1 MAKDDLLDFKITSM
15 YVFFFLSTIVYLSG
29 LLHFDIIEI
38 MMSIIFIILLFSVV
52 FCVFLF
58 PYFKKNRILA
68 IGPSIILVIILIAF
82 GGLTTSQWGFL
93 SAALAVGSMLFTE
106 DFFTKFFGVKLSLRA
121 SSILV
126 RGRVIIVLMA
136 PILFISV
143 NLITSQCVEEK
154 ILHNK
159 LEYIKYDPKE
169 VKLFENGKE
178 IKAIGDSSLRNTKYI
193 LDFIDGEHVRHGIIS
208 LEFDKIINKL
218 YSFKDLTVK
227 YRGIDFKIEN
237 VTFDEQ
243 MGVYYLFVHKRN
255 LNNNETIA
263 KLLTSLLRFIF
274 IELIGMVCINVYFR
288 CFYRNPK
295 ENWLLKFIS
304 REKSGID
311 IQGHWFLLNKYEFD
325 NREFL
330 FSVSSF
336 YILGNLLYIGKE
348 VYKLNKKGRF
358 IVIESDSK
366 VLIEIQDKYTI
377 KINNFTFIHAYS
389 KVKKELYAK
398 YKIPKNR
405 FGEKVYFKESDEKK
419 LLGKDL
425 AEKENVLC
433 LDLHNNKLI
442 ETRLK
447 FQENYYFVAE
457 KITNLESSEQSIL
470 YSSEDIPIVYI
481 NKTDKREL
489 LVGSARYIEI

>member
-1 MAKDDLLDFKITSM
+1 
-15 YVFFFLSTIVYLSG
+15 
-29 LLHFDIIEI
+29 
-38 MMSIIFIILLFSVV
+38 MSFIFTILLVSLVI
-52 FCVFLF
+52 CSFLL
-58 PYFKKNRILA
+58 PYLKIYRSPI
-68 IGPSIILVIILIAF
+68 IITSIILAVILIVF
-82 GGLTTSQWGFL
+82 GSLTTSQWGFL
-93 SAALAVGSMLFTE
+93 SATLAVGSMLFTE
-106 DFFTKFFGVKLSLRA
+106 DLFTKYFGVKLSLRA

-126 RGRVIIVLMA
+126 RGRVIMVLLA
-136 PILFISV
+136 PILSASV
-143 NLITSQCVEEK
+143 MLITSPKVEK
-154 ILHNK
+154 FISQNK
-159 LEYIKYDPKE
+159 LEYIKFDPKKVRLIE
-169 VKLFENGKE
+169 DGKE
-178 IKAIGDSSLRNTKYI
+178 LKTIVDSNLKNTKYL

-208 LEFDKIINKL
+208 LELDKIINRL
-218 YSFKDLTVK
+218 YSFKGLTVK
-227 YRGIDFKIEN
+227 YRGVDYKIEN
-237 VTFDEQ
+237 VTFDKQ
-243 MGVYYLFVHKRN
+243 MRVYYLFVYKKN
-255 LNNNETIA
+255 LDNSKTFVY
-263 KLLTSLLRFIF
+263 LMTSLFRFIF
-274 IELIGMVCINVYFR
+274 IELIGMIFIIAYLR
-288 CFYRNPK
+288 YFYRNPK
-295 ENWLLKFIS
+295 ENQLLKFIS
-304 REKSGID
+304 GEKSSID
-311 IQGHWFLLNKYEFD
+311 IQGHWYLLNKYEFD

-330 FSVSSF
+330 YSVSSF
-336 YILGNLLYIGKE
+336 HILGNLLYIGKE